1 MSVGES
7 SGSTT
12 SLYAASEDNLTP
24 SIDQRLHV
32 LLLNRT
38 RMIGAVI
45 LLAMTLR
52 SVRNDSVC
60 IRPRKPITNE
70 VTELAAVFTDSA
82 VDRRDRGHGSEAVAV
97 GDGITIAERSREF
110 GSLERD
116 IFLIDA
122 LAVEVDKILERTE
135 IGRVAVDSS
144 SVFDVVEDEFVFSCG
159 CHSGSC
165 GGSSALETAV
175 AVSARVFLTTIRLD
189 EALVEASDELLEDSG
204 LKLNLGK
211 RFSERGER

>member
-1 MSVGES
+1 MV
-7 SGSTT
+7 
-12 SLYAASEDNLTP
+12 
-24 SIDQRLHV
+24 
-32 LLLNRT
+32 
-38 RMIGAVI
+38 GAVI

-97 GDGITIAERSREF
+97 GDGITIAERSSEF

-135 IGRVAVDSS
+135 IGRIAVGSS
-144 SVFDVVEDEFVFSCG
+144 SVFDVVEGEFVFSCG

-165 GGSSALETAV
+165 GGSCALETAV
-175 AVSARVFLTTIRLD
+175 VINATFGYT
-189 EALVEASDELLEDSG
+189 
-204 LKLNLGK
+204 
-211 RFSERGER
+211 